1 MWGKACV
8 FPAVFMAAGKS
19 PVPLGLED
27 GWKPGDHAWP
37 ALLTEL
43 HTGEVQYVA
52 ESASGA
58 GLEPEYVKFQNA
70 PGVMNFCTLGY

>member
-8 FPAVFMAAGKS
+8 FPAVFMA
-19 PVPLGLED
+19 LGLED

-58 GLEPEYVKFQNA
+58 GLEPE
-70 PGVMNFCTLGY
+70 